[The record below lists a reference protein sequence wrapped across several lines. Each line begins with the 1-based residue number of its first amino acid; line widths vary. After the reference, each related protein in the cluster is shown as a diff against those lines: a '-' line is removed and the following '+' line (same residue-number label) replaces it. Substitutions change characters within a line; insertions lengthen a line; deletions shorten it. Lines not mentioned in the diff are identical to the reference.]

1 MALIECK
8 ECGKRIS
15 DTTRVCIHCGAP
27 TCVSKP
33 DAVGD
38 SENTQKQSQNGVAHD
53 VENKQ
58 KESEAQAEKTE
69 PKKIFQNLD
78 KDTQCELEKEFWKVD
93 KRAKKYKRR
102 TETGKFIM
110 LLALGY
116 YIVGLI
122 SLLWIMSFGKE
133 IGNGVPDWL
142 TPQSWVIYRV
152 LFPENIPLMPI
163 ILEVIGISSMIVGGV
178 RLKQRQGKKEVV
190 YKKRFQ
196 AWLLMEK
203 NIEYIPQFFMAIDRS
218 VWNHTDINKKL

>member
-58 KESEAQAEKTE
+58 KEPEAQAEKTE
-69 PKKIFQNLD
+69 PRSIFQKLD
-78 KDTQCELEKEFWKVD
+78 KNTQCELEEEFWKVD
-93 KRAKKYKRR
+93 KRAKKYRIKN
-102 TETGKFIM
+102 KFSRYFLI
-110 LLALGY
+110 LGFSYVWYYLIVVFILDNTIKLPDSLVILNWDIYHIFYSGHFEYAAL
-116 YIVGLI
+116 VLPLI
-122 SLLWIMSFGKE
+122 
-133 IGNGVPDWL
+133 GV
-142 TPQSWVIYRV
+142 IC
-152 LFPENIPLMPI
+152 
-163 ILEVIGISSMIVGGV
+163 MIVGTVKFIHETG
-178 RLKQRQGKKEVV
+178 QSKKEVL

-203 NIEYIPQFFMAIDRS
+203 NVDYIPQFMSESDRNL
-218 VWNHTDINKKL
+218 WRNTDINKKL